1 MKPKWPPSAYSGQW
15 AIPHDKLLT
24 HCKMTK
30 LDLMTL
36 RQHHLF
42 GKNDSGPRLLNLYF
56 LNFHVN
62 IQLNFLTNG
71 S

>member
-1 MKPKWPPSAYSGQW
+1 
-15 AIPHDKLLT
+15 
-24 HCKMTK
+24 
-30 LDLMTL
+30 MTL
-36 RQHHLF
+36 PQHHLL
-42 GKNDSGPRLLNLYF
+42 GENDSGPRLLNLYF